1 MKLSFI
7 LWLAQVLPQPA
18 ADPLCLATTIYLE
31 ARNQSELGQR
41 AVAEVAL
48 RRRDSG
54 RWGESVCEVVT
65 ARKQFA
71 PTIVHPGLRMKNLEA
86 WEQAVQVAFATQADW
101 RQPAGQRNEVV
112 PGASHFAALDL
123 ANPAWATAPRVATIG
138 DHTFF
143 RVQRLT
149 PPTVSM
155 SIPVAGVPGAPQT
168 QRLAP

>member
-7 LWLAQVLPQPA
+7 LWLASILPQPA
-18 ADPLCLATTIYLE
+18 ADPLCLATTVYLE

-54 RWGESVCEVVT
+54 QWGESVCEVVT

-86 WEQAVQVAFATQADW
+86 WEKAVEIAFQAQQDW
-101 RQPAGQRNEVV
+101 QLPAGERTEVV

-123 ANPAWATAPRVATIG
+123 ANPNWATYPQVATIG

-149 PPTVSM
+149 PPAAT
-155 SIPVAGVPGAPQT
+155 ATTAQG